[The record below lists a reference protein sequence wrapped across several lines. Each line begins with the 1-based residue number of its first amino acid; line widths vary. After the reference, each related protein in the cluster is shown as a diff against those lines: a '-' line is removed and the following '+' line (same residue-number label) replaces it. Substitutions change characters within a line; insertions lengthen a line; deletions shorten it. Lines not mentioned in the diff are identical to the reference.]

1 MTSPRCKILW
11 FACLV
16 WATCVAVGKSDETIC
31 GPPKRVYLA
40 GDVII
45 GGLIPVHA
53 SDPPKLNEPGI
64 MWVEAMLFAVDE
76 INRNRSLL
84 PNLTLGYDIRDSCN
98 QVDLALRATLDF
110 LLSNV
115 NETSPTYA
123 NETSNV
129 DSSSRCLCDQ
139 NGNKTSTSAPPVV
152 AIVGGA
158 TSRISISVSPLFSV
172 DNIPQI
178 SYSSTSPS
186 LSEKNKYRS
195 FLRTIPSDVHQ
206 AKAIADILEYFNWT
220 YVSIV
225 VSDDEYG
232 RNGLIALRDQLKEKD
247 ICVAVE
253 KMFAT
258 TSDSAEI
265 VRKLQKYDRAS
276 VVVLWCE
283 RPKAVTFLQMAS
295 EGKLSNV
302 TWIGTESWGDSPKVI
317 EDVDFNQI
325 AGMIGVLPFLGR
337 LPKFDEHLKTLTPK
351 TVDSHVNPWLWE
363 YWSQDKF
370 HACVADLSSCTEAH
384 LPNAAMLPPNKY
396 GNVIDA
402 VYAIALG
409 LHSLMENS
417 TNSTVDKRML
427 RKLISHV
434 KKVKFDALSGE
445 GAFVFTD
452 TGDPEYGSYLI
463 KNLQGDRA
471 SNEFVTVA
479 QWNGVKPAGK
489 RLRFLEKKNIQWNR
503 GITRSVP
510 PSRCSDVCKPGF
522 YYVGTSETCCWNCVR
537 CQNGFFKNEVA
548 NTDCRRCPDGHV
560 SNGNRTG
567 CTQLEEDFL
576 KWDSALSI
584 VVLVFSFLGIVL
596 VVFVVVVFLKY
607 SQTAVVKASNRE
619 LSMIDLVCHGLI
631 FLLSLLYIGRPRTAT
646 CLVRSYLFSILF
658 TITTSIMFLKTD
670 RIVRIF
676 NSKSRLTKRSRL
688 LSNKVQFVLAFVLVC
703 IPVIGTTVWILLQP
717 LTVTTERVRSGG
729 DRFVVFCGTRD
740 ALTVHIVQLAYILF
754 LALLCTYEA
763 YKARRLPESFNE
775 AKFICFS
782 MFGFVLMW
790 VGYIPGYMDTVG
802 STKQFL
808 TCLISLLTNFTTLG
822 LIYGPKLS
830 IVLFQPQRNSHEA
843 FRKATLNSCLQ
854 QVHRLSPANTPNMSR
869 MEAVVIA
876 KASPAANREDRT
888 VSELTD
894 TDSIG
899 SRDQLVDSG
908 PRSGYRN
915 GGVPSPLTISE
926 LSIQPSSG
934 PGDDLNDTS
943 KPKKKVPS
951 IIVRG
956 QPLYRPTDSDSAPKI
971 REAIIV

>member
-1 MTSPRCKILW
+1 M
-11 FACLV
+11 V
-16 WATCVAVGKSDETIC
+16 WAMCVVVGKSDETIC

-53 SDPPKLNEPGI
+53 SNPPKLNEPGI
-64 MWVEAMLFAVDE
+64 MWVEAMLFAIEE

-98 QVDLALRATLDF
+98 QVDLALRAALDF

-115 NETSPTYA
+115 NETSSTYA
-123 NETSNV
+123 DEASYVN
-129 DSSSRCLCDQ
+129 SSSRCLCNQ
-139 NGNKTSTSAPPVV
+139 NGNKTATSSPPVV

-158 TSRISISVSPLFSV
+158 SSRISISVSPLFSV

-186 LSEKNKYRS
+186 LSEKSKYRS

-206 AKAIADILEYFNWT
+206 AKAIASILEYFNWT

-232 RNGLIALRDQLKEKD
+232 RNGLIALRDLLKTKD

-253 KMFAT
+253 EMFAT

-283 RPKAVTFLQMAS
+283 RPEAVAFLQTAS

-317 EDVDFNQI
+317 ENVDFDQI

-337 LPKFDEHLKTLTPK
+337 LPKFEEHLKKLTPK
-351 TVDSHVNPWLWE
+351 TVDTHVNPWLRE

-370 HACVADLSSCTEAH
+370 NACVANPNSCAEKH
-384 LPNAAMLPPNKY
+384 LPNAANLPPNKY

-417 TNSTVDKRML
+417 TNSTVDKKMF

-434 KKVKFDALSGE
+434 KKVEFGALSGK
-445 GAFVFTD
+445 GAFMFTD
-452 TGDPEYGSYLI
+452 SGDPEYGSYNI
-463 KNLQGDRA
+463 KNLQGNRT
-471 SNEFVTVA
+471 SNDFVTVA
-479 QWNGVKPAGK
+479 HWVGQKPVGE
-489 RLRFLEKKNIQWNR
+489 RLRFLEKKKIQWNR
-503 GITRSVP
+503 GGITAPVP

-522 YYVGTSETCCWNCVR
+522 YYVPTSETCCWNCVR
-537 CQNGFFKNEVA
+537 CQDGFFKNEVE
-548 NTDCRRCPDGHV
+548 NTDCRPCPDGHV

-584 VVLVFSFLGIVL
+584 VVLIFSFLGIVL
-596 VVFVVVVFLKY
+596 VVFVVVVFVKY
-607 SQTAVVKASNRE
+607 SRTAVVKASNRE

-631 FLLSLLYIGRPRTAT
+631 FLSSLLYIGRPRTAT

-703 IPVIGTTVWILLQP
+703 IPVVGTTVWILLQP
-717 LTVTTERVRSGG
+717 LTVTTERVTSGD
-729 DRFVVFCGTRD
+729 DRFVVFCGPRG
-740 ALTVHIVQLAYILF
+740 ALTVHIIQLAYILL

-802 STKQFL
+802 STKQFI
-808 TCLISLLTNFTTLG
+808 TCLFSLLTNFTTLG
-822 LIYGPKLS
+822 LIYGPKLN

-854 QVHRLSPANTPNMSR
+854 QVRRLSPVSTPDMPHVGAAIIAN
-869 MEAVVIA
+869 
-876 KASPAANREDRT
+876 ASPAVSAYDLNREDRT

-899 SRDQLVDSG
+899 SRDPLVDSG
-908 PRSGYRN
+908 PRLG
-915 GGVPSPLTISE
+915 PSPLTIHG
-926 LSIQPSSG
+926 LSMQPSSR
-934 PGDDLNDTS
+934 PGNDFNDSS
-943 KPKKKVPS
+943 KPKEKVPS

-956 QPLYRPTDSDSAPKI
+956 QPLYRPNDSDSAPKI
-971 REAIIV
+971 REAIVV